1 MQDVLPV
8 DQDYKLLWLLFRTR
22 DAIWKAR
29 EKEVR
34 QFGIRGRESAVL
46 FIIDTIGTVA
56 TPSEIARWLFR
67 EPHTA
72 SGLLRRMEQK
82 GLVRMVKDLGRKNLI
97 RVEPTPKGR
106 KAYEQ
111 SLKREVI
118 HSIMSS
124 LSKNERQQLS
134 SCLEKLLNKAVLELG
149 TDKPPLLS
157 S

>member
-1 MQDVLPV
+1 MKDVLPV
-8 DQDYKLLWLLFRTR
+8 DTDYKLLWLLFRTR

-34 QFGIRGRESAVL
+34 QFGLRGRESAVL
-46 FIIDTIGTVA
+46 LIIDNISTVA

-82 GLVRMVKDLGRKNLI
+82 GLVRMVKDLDRKNLI
-97 RVEPTPKGR
+97 RAEPTPKGR

-124 LSKNERQQLS
+124 LSEKERQQLS
-134 SCLEKLLNKAVLELG
+134 SCLEKLLNKAVLELD